1 MSLAKKVMHN
11 AADKQVEKLKGPVP
25 SPVRVLPPIFSCLL
39 LLRYIGVLRV
49 ISFRFWLRRTKFRAL
64 SPQCNPALNIQKRDR
79 PAKHAEV
86 TAPEESSAAR
96 PTELANEGSFSY
108 ANWHSSFSYGSDLS
122 VLKRANSFLEALEL
136 GRSSW
141 NRSLPF
147 SKLDGFRNSSYQSAL
162 SANTEYRIGGRYFI
176 SEIGNKS
183 SVREIFLR

>member
-1 MSLAKKVMHN
+1 MIAL
-11 AADKQVEKLKGPVP
+11 P
-25 SPVRVLPPIFSCLL
+25 SMP
-39 LLRYIGVLRV
+39 
-49 ISFRFWLRRTKFRAL
+49 
-64 SPQCNPALNIQKRDR
+64 N
-79 PAKHAEV
+79 EV
-86 TAPEESSAAR
+86 TAPKESSAAR

-162 SANTEYRIGGRYFI
+162 STNTECRIERRYFTP
-176 SEIGNKS
+176 EIGNKS
-183 SVREIFLR
+183 SSWNIFKMIVLLYWIYKCDSNTEYLKLETINVKYW